1 MKEKLATLTAESRE
15 SGKNLDPLEK
25 YRSYIEELYDVK
37 GSMKRKEFVNKTGW
51 KDFVPV
57 VDDDAAR
64 LLQLILQMKKPK
76 HILEIGTSIG
86 FSATSMALTAREYGG
101 TITTIEFDNIAAEQA
116 KSNFVRSGVD
126 DIIQI
131 ELGDARQIVPRFLDN
146 SFDFIFQDVDKRLYP
161 VLLKDCIRILSSGG
175 IFIADDSL
183 FPIMELDK
191 KWNDQVEPVRE
202 FNRLVAASPDLES
215 TLLPIGDG
223 MIVAIKK

>member
-1 MKEKLATLTAESRE
+1 MKEKLATRTAESRE

-25 YRSYIEELYDVK
+25 YRAYIEELYDVK

-64 LLQLILQMKKPK
+64 LLQLTLQMKKPK

-101 TITTIEFDNIAAEQA
+101 TITTIEFDNTAAEQA

-131 ELGDARQIVPRFLDN
+131 ELGDARQIVPCFLDN

-175 IFIADDSL
+175 VFIADDAL
-183 FPIMELDK
+183 FPIMKLDER
-191 KWNDQVEPVRE
+191 WNDQVEPMRE
-202 FNRLVAASPDLES
+202 FNRLVTASPDLES

>member
-1 MKEKLATLTAESRE
+1 MKEILALQIADSRE
-15 SGKNLDPLEK
+15 AGKNLDSLEK
-25 YRSYIEELYDVK
+25 YRAYIEDLYDVK

-64 LLQLILQMKKPK
+64 FLQLILQMKKPK

-86 FSATSMALTAREYGG
+86 FSTTSMALTAREYGG
-101 TITTIEFDNIAAEQA
+101 TITTIEFDNTAAEQA
-116 KSNFVRSGVD
+116 KRNFARSGVD

-131 ELGDARQIVPRFLDN
+131 EFGDARQIVPCFLDN

-175 IFIADDSL
+175 VFIADDAL
-183 FPIMELDK
+183 FPIMELDE
-191 KWNDQVEPVRE
+191 KWNDQVEPMRE
-202 FNRLVAASPDLES
+202 FNRLVAASADLES

-223 MIVAIKK
+223 MIVAVKK